1 MLFVRVDIGIGLMSQ
16 DLRRLKQLRERALG
30 ARMQLDLIES
40 DLIAVA
46 ADINFLN
53 KLLDMLSENIVILKS
68 EGIIALASEYK
79 KITQE
84 LKTAKE
90 NLSFY
95 RRLQGKLSAELE
107 KYKRIYETSLKDYD
121 DLKNDLDSRVVV
133 VKFDPSKRKK

>member
-1 MLFVRVDIGIGLMSQ
+1 MSQ

>member
-1 MLFVRVDIGIGLMSQ
+1 MDIGIGLMSQ